1 MFAETLA
8 VPDGAKGSSEVET
21 EKKGTFSII
30 FSIIFS
36 IPQRTEGKYTT
47 ELRSKIIQMNV
58 SAIKIKI
65 KRQVRNYQM
74 RQKEAKIST
83 ILHDTGLKA
92 DVTSEDQ
99 VSKQKRAIHERLE
112 ASLSGK
118 PCSENLLEGQT
129 NKRKAGEIDRDVR
142 S

>member
-8 VPDGAKGSSEVET
+8 VLDGAKGSSEVET
-21 EKKGTFSII
+21 KEKGTLSVI
-30 FSIIFS
+30 FG
-36 IPQRTEGKYTT
+36 IPSRAEGKYIP

-65 KRQVRNYQM
+65 KRKVRNYHV

-92 DVTSEDQ
+92 DVTSED
-99 VSKQKRAIHERLE
+99 
-112 ASLSGK
+112 
-118 PCSENLLEGQT
+118 
-129 NKRKAGEIDRDVR
+129 
-142 S
+142 